1 MSKRKSIHVE
11 GFSHGST
18 PIPAASR
25 VGNIVMTGGING
37 TDKATGKIS
46 EDLAEQAKHVFANA
60 KRIIEAAGAKTDDI
74 VKMTFWIKQPAARE
88 AINKEWV
95 AMFPDAESR
104 PARHTLQNDHM
115 AAAVQIQCDAF
126 AVIQG

>member
-46 EDLAEQAKHVFANA
+46 EDLPEQAKHVFANA

>member
-1 MSKRKSIHVE
+1 MSKRKSINVE
-11 GFSHGST
+11 GFGHGQT

-37 TDKATGKIS
+37 TDKATGKIP
-46 EDLAEQAKHVFANA
+46 EDLAAQAAHVFANA

-95 AMFPDAESR
+95 AMFPDADSR

-126 AVIQG
+126 AVIQD